1 MTPQRIPIYLLTGFL
16 GSGKTSLLKQWL
28 REDMLSKAALIIN
41 ELGEVGLDNQLL
53 TAATES
59 QSLLA
64 NACVCCTGLLGLSQ
78 ALEEIF
84 WARLERRMPRFPNVV
99 IETTG
104 LANPGPILETL
115 QGNELLQERYTWGG
129 TITCLSA
136 PTAQAVLRTHIEAR
150 AQLQEANVCI
160 ITKTDQ
166 VSSQALEALRL
177 RLSEE
182 LRESNPN
189 CTFLNSFNSNLSAND
204 VMQALMENQQ
214 GRASHQ
220 RGGEKGAGHQLAHG
234 HEVDHHHPPEHEHGH
249 EHEHEHGHE
258 HAHEHRHHA
267 QAFWWPLSHSDSKPL
282 SLAQLL
288 LHIEQL
294 QQLLGTALLRL
305 KGRLDTDQGKH
316 WVQMAP
322 FDPTPTVTQDLT
334 GTPSIKLGEKTPPM
348 GLTVIVGP
356 MSELQENAML
366 QLIGP
371 THHPHA

>member
-16 GSGKTSLLKQWL
+16 GSGKTSLLKEWL

-53 TAATES
+53 TAAAES

-78 ALEEIF
+78 ALEDIF

-115 QGNELLQERYTWGG
+115 QGNQLLQERYTWGG

-150 AQLQEANVCI
+150 AQLQKANVCI

-166 VSSQALEALRL
+166 VSSQELEALRL
-177 RLSEE
+177 QLSEE

-189 CTFLNSFNSNLSAND
+189 CTFLNSFKSSLSSNV
-204 VMQALMENQQ
+204 VMQALIGNHQ
-214 GRASHQ
+214 GRATLQ
-220 RGGEKGAGHQLAHG
+220 LGGEEGAGHQLAHG
-234 HEVDHHHPPEHEHGH
+234 HANDHHHVHD
-249 EHEHEHGHE
+249 
-258 HAHEHRHHA
+258 HAHDHDNHEHRHHA

-282 SLAQLL
+282 SVAQLL
-288 LHIEQL
+288 EHIAQL

-305 KGRLDTDQGKH
+305 KGRLETDQGKH

-322 FDPTPTVTQDLT
+322 FDPTPTLTDDLT
-334 GTPSIKLGEKTPPM
+334 GTPSINLGEKTPPM
-348 GLTVIVGP
+348 GLTLIVGP
-356 MSELQENAML
+356 LSAAQENAML
-366 QLIGP
+366 QLIAP
-371 THHPHA
+371 IHHPHA